1 MKIYACFSIYNL
13 LIALVKALISNEQ
26 VDLLV
31 GSQTP
36 NSGVLLPRI
45 QKLDCV
51 NKIYFFNSQDYKKIT
66 YKNKIDK
73 FLHSKNREIEY
84 VEQRLE
90 INWKDYEDN
99 IYLFNDFEILGFY
112 FVDRRIRYHLIEDGL
127 NFFTYF
133 NKYYNVKPNTYS
145 GWHVKVKNFLNI
157 LHRPFG
163 ANQYVIDIEVN
174 SLENLVIDT
183 SKVVVVPRQQ
193 LYDRLNDLQK
203 KVLYQVFCQ
212 NPVKQN
218 LDDEKKDMLLC
229 TQPLY
234 LDGQLSDLK
243 TQIQVYKDIIAEY
256 AQKGYRICIKPHPR
270 DDSDYTEICE
280 QYQCWLIDR
289 FIPSEVLN
297 FNPDISYDLA
307 LSVTTTAIEA
317 LNFVKE
323 RKYLGFDYLEKYKNV
338 EKV

>member
-13 LIALVKALISNEQ
+13 LIALVKALTSSEQ

-31 GSQTP
+31 GSQIP
-36 NSGVLLPRI
+36 NWGVLLPRI
-45 QKLDCV
+45 QELDCV
-51 NKIYFFNSQDYKKIT
+51 NKTYFFNSQDYKKIT

-73 FLHSKNREIEY
+73 LLHSKKREIKYIEK
-84 VEQRLE
+84 QLK
-90 INWKDYEDN
+90 INWEYYEDN

-112 FVDRRIRYHLIEDGL
+112 LVDCHIRYHLIEDGL
-127 NFFTYF
+127 NFFSYF
-133 NKYYNVKPNTYS
+133 DKYYNVNPSVYS
-145 GWHVKVKNFLNI
+145 GWHVRIKNFLNV

-163 ANQYVIDIEVN
+163 ASQYVTDIEVN

-183 SKVVVVPRQQ
+183 SKVVVVPRKQ
-193 LYDRLNDLQK
+193 LYDKLNDVQK

-243 TQIQVYKDIIAEY
+243 VQMQVYKDIIAEY
-256 AQKGYRICIKPHPR
+256 FQKGYRICIKPHPR
-270 DDSDYTEICE
+270 DDSDYSEICE

-289 FIPSEVLN
+289 FIPTEVLN

-317 LNFVKE
+317 LNSVKQ
-323 RKYLGFDYLEKYKNV
+323 RKYFGFDYLEKYKNV
-338 EKV
+338 EKG

>member
-1 MKIYACFSIYNL
+1 MAC
-13 LIALVKALISNEQ
+13 Q
-26 VDLLV
+26 
-31 GSQTP
+31 
-36 NSGVLLPRI
+36 
-45 QKLDCV
+45 
-51 NKIYFFNSQDYKKIT
+51 NK
-66 YKNKIDK
+66 
-73 FLHSKNREIEY
+73 E
-84 VEQRLE
+84 
-90 INWKDYEDN
+90 
-99 IYLFNDFEILGFY
+99 
-112 FVDRRIRYHLIEDGL
+112 
-127 NFFTYF
+127 
-133 NKYYNVKPNTYS
+133 
-145 GWHVKVKNFLNI
+145 

-163 ANQYVIDIEVN
+163 ASQYVTDIEVN

-183 SKVVVVPRQQ
+183 SKVVVVPRKQ
-193 LYDRLNDLQK
+193 LYDKLNDVQK

-243 TQIQVYKDIIAEY
+243 VQMQVYKDIIAEY
-256 AQKGYRICIKPHPR
+256 FQKGYRICIKPHPR
-270 DDSDYTEICE
+270 DDSDYSEICE

-289 FIPSEVLN
+289 FIPTEVLN

-317 LNFVKE
+317 LNSVKQ

-338 EKV
+338 EKG